1 MKKIF
6 NQKYWSN
13 CFILFY
19 FHRYGFSYKK
29 IDDHTFKFQNENFIK
44 NKPELLKYISK
55 KKNKNDED
63 IQSLQIEL
71 NDLKLSHGQLQ
82 RDYNN
87 LRQIME
93 RMRVENNELRMMNSK
108 LQNQIDNL
116 QKLNNDIDLK
126 YNSMKVN
133 NGKIYYNLVS
143 ILENL
148 KG

>member
-1 MKKIF
+1 
-6 NQKYWSN
+6 
-13 CFILFY
+13 
-19 FHRYGFSYKK
+19 
-29 IDDHTFKFQNENFIK
+29 
-44 NKPELLKYISK
+44 
-55 KKNKNDED
+55 
-63 IQSLQIEL
+63 
-71 NDLKLSHGQLQ
+71 
-82 RDYNN
+82 
-87 LRQIME
+87 ME

-148 KG
+148 KGQ